1 MTSADALMTWL
12 TARTAEQ
19 LTELLEQR
27 RLPWTGAAGLDDPA
41 RLAEHLL
48 GNASVA
54 TALTGLNTAETQVL
68 TAIAVLAERLHGP
81 APRAAGP
88 AGLSG
93 FAGTQAAYRQGFGGG
108 TGADPAERAVPRSL
122 LLETLGKRAT
132 VELEAL
138 AGRALLLP
146 PHGDLLIVP
155 ALLHE
160 RVPELR
166 GLGRPAGVLLTAAYR
181 AGEIARIADGLGL
194 PPSRNRDQ
202 AQSLVEQ
209 HLRDEGRLRAT
220 LAEAPPEAAALLAAL
235 AAGPPRV
242 RAYCFVSDTGGY
254 YGSGGKFLFRPDGS
268 GDPGADWLAD
278 RGLLVPVGPD
288 LAELPRE
295 AALALRDPDA
305 PPPYDPLPPAVLG
318 LVPLPAGWAGEAQ
331 ATATAT
337 ASRVELLLRST
348 AAQPLAVRKAG
359 GVAVRDTRRLARAS
373 GSSEEQARLW
383 LDLAANAGLVAP
395 HRDAPPPTRGRRP
408 APPQPARVLPTAR
421 YDEWLVAPP
430 AGRLVP
436 LIATWAVT
444 PEVFGHRPG
453 AEETPVALV
462 TPQDRYAVPLRHAL
476 LEALARLPDGYG
488 LGPAA
493 ATGDQALGRLLAT
506 AAWYRPGLLDEA
518 DRPGAVPPAGGTNT
532 GAMTG
537 AAGGAAPPGADALG
551 RAAATLREAELLGV
565 VAHGALTPVGHA
577 VLALLR
583 AGADRWFPAVPGTG
597 VRLTRHPALSA
608 AVDGLRAALADL
620 VPPPRT
626 TARFQADL
634 TAVVAGS
641 AAPELTELL
650 SSVADR
656 ESEGHAVVWR
666 IGPASVRRAL
676 DAGSDATELAA
687 GLAEVSEG
695 GLPLPQALEY
705 LLKDTARTHGRMRVV
720 RSACCVRSDDEA
732 LVLEL
737 SKVRSLARIGLRR
750 IAPTVLIS
758 TAPPEETLAA
768 LRTAGYAPV
777 LEAETGTTVVER
789 AAEERAENPMPS
801 LAQAHRFLGRGP
813 GTPAA
818 LAAAV
823 LGLGA
828 GAPAED

>member
-12 TARTAEQ
+12 TTRTAEQ

-41 RLAEHLL
+41 RLAEQLL

-93 FAGTQAAYRQGFGGG
+93 FAGTQAAYRQGLGGG
-108 TGADPAERAVPRSL
+108 SGADPAERAVPRSL
-122 LLETLGKRAT
+122 LLDALGGRAAT
-132 VELEAL
+132 ELDAL

-146 PHGDLLIVP
+146 PHGERLTVP
-155 ALLHE
+155 GLLHE

-166 GLGRPAGVLLTAAYR
+166 GLGRPAGVLLTSAYR
-181 AGEIARIADGLGL
+181 AAEIARVADELGL

-202 AQSLVEQ
+202 AQSQVEE
-209 HLRDEGRLRAT
+209 HLGDAERLRAT
-220 LAEAPPEAAALLAAL
+220 LADAPPQAAALLAAL
-235 AAGPPRV
+235 AAGPPRLHT
-242 RAYCFVSDTGGY
+242 YCFVSDTGGY

-288 LAELPRE
+288 IAELPRE
-295 AALALRDPDA
+295 VALALRDPA
-305 PPPYDPLPPAVLG
+305 EPLPYDPLPPAVLA
-318 LVPLPAGWAGEAQ
+318 LVPLPAGWTGEAQ
-331 ATATAT
+331 ATATVT

-348 AAQPLAVRKAG
+348 AAQPLSVRKAG
-359 GVAVRDTRRLARAS
+359 GVAVRDTKRLAKAS

-408 APPQPARVLPTAR
+408 APPQPARILPTAR

-444 PEVFGHRPG
+444 PEVFGHRRD
-453 AEETPVALV
+453 AEEVPVALV
-462 TPQDRYAVPLRHAL
+462 TPQDRSAVPLRHAL

-488 LGPAA
+488 IGPAA
-493 ATGDQALGRLLAT
+493 ATGDRALGELLAG
-506 AAWYRPGLLDEA
+506 AAWFRPDLLDTA
-518 DRPGAVPPAGGTNT
+518 DPAGALTGTAGT
-532 GAMTG
+532 
-537 AAGGAAPPGADALG
+537 AGGAGTAAPGADTLG

-597 VRLTRHPALSA
+597 VRLTRHPALRT
-608 AVDGLRAALADL
+608 AVDALRTALADL

-650 SSVADR
+650 SAVADR

-687 GLAEVSEG
+687 RLAEVSEG

-705 LLKDTARTHGRMRVV
+705 LLRDTARTHGRMRVV

-801 LAQAHRFLGRGP
+801 LAQARRFLGRGP
-813 GTPAA
+813 ATAA
-818 LAAAV
+818 ELAAAV
-823 LGLGA
+823 LGLG
-828 GAPAED
+828 PAAQDGD